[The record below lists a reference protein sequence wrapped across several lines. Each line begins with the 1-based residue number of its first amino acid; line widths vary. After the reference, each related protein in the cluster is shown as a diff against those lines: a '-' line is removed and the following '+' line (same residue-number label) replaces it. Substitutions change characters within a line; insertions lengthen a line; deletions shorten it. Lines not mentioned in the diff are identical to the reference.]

1 MALSDAIT
9 NLPQFQQLDSVRQG
23 IGRIFGKTDLPNE
36 KATSAGYQRLV
47 DGRPV
52 EVPQGAQGIPNTPA
66 DVKFTNIRNEQINL
80 DTRVKIRVPQNY
92 IKPLTYGLTGE
103 ILNLEG
109 IIFPYT
115 PQISLEH
122 RAEYSTLQP
131 MHSNYTQYFY
141 QRSSVS
147 PIQITGKFTVQNEKD
162 AGVYLATVHL
172 LRALTKMR
180 SGGADGDGALSGNP
194 PPVCRLDA
202 YGSFMLDNVPVVVNS
217 FRQELPEGVDYY
229 TLGKDINSFGGSSY
243 SNYDLT
249 SVPTYSTI
257 TVSLY
262 PMYSRAET
270 QKFNVNG
277 WLTNKDVRRSGFL

>member
-1 MALSDAIT
+1 MALSDAVT
-9 NLPQFQQLDSVRQG
+9 NLPQFQQLNSLKQG
-23 IGRIFGKTDLPNE
+23 IGRIFGKTDTPNE
-36 KATSAGYQRLV
+36 AVTSEGYRRLV

-52 EVPQGAQGIPNTPA
+52 ELPQGAQQLENSPA

-80 DTRVKIRVPQNY
+80 DTRVKIRVPGDY
-92 IKPLTYGLTGE
+92 IRALTQGLDGE
-103 ILNLEG
+103 IYNLGG

-180 SGGADGDGALSGNP
+180 TGGVDGDGALSGNP

-229 TLGKDINSFGGSSY
+229 TLGKVRRIATSR
-243 SNYDLT
+243 YDLT
-249 SVPTYSTI
+249 SVPTYSSI
-257 TVSLY
+257 TVSLF

-270 QKFNVNG
+270 QKFNVKG
-277 WLTNKDVRRSGFL
+277 WLSNKDVRRSGFL

>member
-1 MALSDAIT
+1 MALLDAIT
-9 NLPQFQQLDSVRQG
+9 NLPQFQQAASVVQG
-23 IGRIFGKTDLPNE
+23 IGRIFGKTDAP
-36 KATSAGYQRLV
+36 KDAATSAGYRRLV

-52 EVPQGAQGIPNTPA
+52 ELPQGAEQVNNTPA

-80 DTRVKIRVPQNY
+80 DTRVKIRVPGDY
-92 IKPLTYGLTGE
+92 IRSLTRGLSGE
-103 ILNLEG
+103 IYNLG
-109 IIFPYT
+109 AIIFPYT

-122 RAEYSTLQP
+122 KAEYSVLQP

-180 SGGADGDGALSGNP
+180 SGGVNGGDGALTGNP

-202 YGSFMLDNVPVVVNS
+202 YGSFMLDNVPVVVSS

-229 TLGKDINSFGGSSY
+229 TLGKSGGTAY
-243 SNYDLT
+243 RNYDLT
-249 SVPTYSTI
+249 SVPTLSTI
-257 TVSLY
+257 TVNLY

-277 WLTNKDVRRSGFL
+277 WLSNKDVRRSGFL

>member
-1 MALSDAIT
+1 MALTDAIT
-9 NLPQFQQLDSVRQG
+9 NLPQFQQAASVVQG
-23 IGRIFGKTDLPNE
+23 IGRIFGKTDASNE
-36 KATSAGYQRLV
+36 AATSEGYRRLV

-52 EVPQGAQGIPNTPA
+52 ELPQGAQAVQNTPV

-80 DTRVKIRVPQNY
+80 DTRVKIRVPESY
-92 IKPLTYGLTGE
+92 INQLTGGLKSE
-103 ILNLEG
+103 IFDLGG

-229 TLGKDINSFGGSSY
+229 TLGKTGVGGGY
-243 SNYDLT
+243 INYDLT

>member
-1 MALSDAIT
+1 MALLDAIT
-9 NLPQFQQLDSVRQG
+9 NLPQFQQASSVIQG
-23 IGRIFGKTDLPNE
+23 IGRIFGKTDAPNSS
-36 KATSAGYQRLV
+36 ATSAGYRRLV

-52 EVPQGAQGIPNTPA
+52 ELPEGAQGIPNTPA

-80 DTRVKIRVPQNY
+80 DTRVKIRVPSNY
-92 IKPLTYGLTGE
+92 IKSLTYGLTGE
-103 ILNLEG
+103 IFDLGG

-122 RAEYSTLQP
+122 KAEYSVLQP

-180 SGGADGDGALSGNP
+180 SGGAAGDGALTGNP

-229 TLGKDINSFGGSSY
+229 TLGKNIESFGGSGY

-249 SVPTYSTI
+249 SVPSLSTI
-257 TVSLY
+257 TVNLY

-277 WLTNKDVRRSGFL
+277 WLSNKDVRRSGFL

>member
-9 NLPQFQQLDSVRQG
+9 NLPQFKQLDSVRQG
-23 IGRIFGKTDLPNE
+23 IGRIFGNTDTS
-36 KATSAGYQRLV
+36 KDAATSAGYRRLV

-52 EVPQGAQGIPNTPA
+52 EVPEGAQSYLNTPA
-66 DVKFTNIRNEQINL
+66 DVKFTNIRNEKINL
-80 DTRVKIRVPQNY
+80 DTRVKIRVPNNY
-92 IKPLTYGLTGE
+92 LTVLTYGLQGE
-103 ILNLEG
+103 IKDLGG

-122 RAEYSTLQP
+122 KAEYSVLQP

-162 AGVYLATVHL
+162 AVVYIAAVHL

-180 SGGADGDGALSGNP
+180 SGGADGGDGALTGNP

-202 YGSFMLDNVPVVVNS
+202 YGSFMLDNVPVVVSS

-229 TLGKDINSFGGSSY
+229 TLGKSGGNAY
-243 SNYDLT
+243 GRYDLT
-249 SVPTYSTI
+249 SVPSLSTI
-257 TVSLY
+257 TVNLY

-277 WLTNKDVRRSGFL
+277 WLSNKDVRRSGFL